1 MIKKIFKIIIVL
13 AVILIILTVGGYM
26 AICRLFPIEHYDIIE
41 KYSNEYNLDPAL
53 ICAIINTESHFRED
67 VESHKG
73 ASGLMQLMEP
83 TADWVAE
90 KMGLED
96 YSYDEVKDPETN
108 IMLGCWLLNK
118 LYTMYEDENAVIAA
132 YNAGTGNVRKW
143 LKDPMYSGDGI
154 HLTAIPFA
162 ETENYVKKVKFY
174 QKIYDIML
182 EHRTLFEYKFDLSI
196 S

>member
-1 MIKKIFKIIIVL
+1 MIKKLFKALVLLILLCVVVII
-13 AVILIILTVGGYM
+13 GGYI
-26 AICRLFPIEHYDIIE
+26 ALCRLFPIEHYDIIE
-41 KYSNEYNLDPAL
+41 KYSTQYDLDPAL
-53 ICAIINTESHFRED
+53 VCAMINTESHFRED

-96 YSYDEVKDPETN
+96 YSYDEVKEPDTN

-118 LYTMYEDENAVIAA
+118 LYTMYEDEDTVIAA
-132 YNAGTGNVRKW
+132 YNAGTGNVAKW

-154 HLTAIPFA
+154 HLNNIPFK
-162 ETENYVKKVKFY
+162 ETADYVQRVRAY
-174 QKIYDIML
+174 QKVYDVML
-182 EHRTLFEYKFDLSI
+182 QYPDLFVK
-196 S
+196 